1 MGKKKLSEKQKKK
14 RRGKMPLAI
23 KVIIVLLLFYFVN
36 GFYHQAK
43 EHQEL
48 RSDRDVLLQKQQEL
62 EQRIEEHRRTIES
75 ADDLESIERL
85 ARERLRMK
93 LPGEEIYILD

>member
-1 MGKKKLSEKQKKK
+1 
-14 RRGKMPLAI
+14 MPLAF
-23 KVIIVLLLFYFVN
+23 KVIIVLLLFYFIS
-36 GFYHQAK
+36 GFYQQAR

-48 RSDRDVLLQKQQEL
+48 RSNRDALLQQQEEL
-62 EQRIEEHRRTIES
+62 ERSIEEHRRTIEN

>member
-1 MGKKKLSEKQKKK
+1 
-14 RRGKMPLAI
+14 
-23 KVIIVLLLFYFVN
+23 VIIVLLLFYFIS
-36 GFYHQAK
+36 GFYQQAR

-48 RSDRDVLLQKQQEL
+48 RSNRDALLQQQEEL
-62 EQRIEEHRRTIES
+62 ERSIREHRRTIEN